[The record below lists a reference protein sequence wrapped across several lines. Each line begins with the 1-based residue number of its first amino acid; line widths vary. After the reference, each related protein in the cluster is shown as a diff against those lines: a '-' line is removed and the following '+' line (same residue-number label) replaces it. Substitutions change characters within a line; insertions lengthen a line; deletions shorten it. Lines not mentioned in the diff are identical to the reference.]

1 MKFILPKNIF
11 NIQYSTFRILA
22 TLLPLLLLVPT
33 SCGIYSFTGIN
44 LDPNIKTVAIANF
57 YNNSGGGPAN
67 LSQTFTE
74 RLKDYYQGNSP
85 LKIVNQDGH
94 LLLEGSIVGY
104 DLMPV
109 APTAEQQASL
119 NRLTIRV
126 QVKFTN
132 TFDETK
138 NFDSQFSFYRDFDQ
152 NQSLSSVEP
161 QLIDAIFE
169 QIIYDIFNKSVA
181 DW

>member
-1 MKFILPKNIF
+1 MKFLIPNNTF
-11 NIQYSTFRILA
+11 NIQHLTFNIFV
-22 TLLPLLLLVPT
+22 LLLLFLPT
-33 SCGIYSFTGIN
+33 SCGVYSFTGIN
-44 LDPNIKTVAIANF
+44 LDPRIKTVAITNF

-74 RLKDYYQGNSP
+74 RMKDYYQNNSP
-85 LKIVNQDGH
+85 LKIANQDGD

-104 DLMPV
+104 DLIPV
-109 APTAEQQASL
+109 APTADQQASL

-132 TFDETK
+132 TVDETK
-138 NFDSQFSFYRDFDQ
+138 NFDSQFSFYSDFPQ
-152 NQSLSSVEP
+152 TETLSSAEGR
-161 QLIDAIFE
+161 LIDIIFE
-169 QIIYDIFNKSVA
+169 QIIYDVFNKSVA